1 MQRDNFIAAINA
13 VAVYEDPVLAEAQ
26 QFALAAIRNTYDYD
40 VGVLRKLLVEDDAP
54 IDEEACWQHKEILAA
69 IAQYEDE
76 MHWEAARDMLHAILT
91 RSYAYEQAFC

>member
-13 VAVYEDPVLAEAQ
+13 VAVYNDPVLAEAQ

-40 VGVLRKLLVEDDAP
+40 VAVLRTLMEEDDAP
-54 IDEEACWQHKEILAA
+54 LDGEACWQHKELLAA

-76 MHWEAARDMLHAILT
+76 HHWEAARDMLHAMLT

>member
-1 MQRDNFIAAINA
+1 MQRDNFIAAINS
-13 VAVYEDPVLAEAQ
+13 VAVYNDPVLAEAQ

-40 VGVLRKLLVEDDAP
+40 VAVLRTLMEEDDAP
-54 IDEEACWQHKEILAA
+54 LDGEACWQHKELLAA

-76 MHWEAARDMLHAILT
+76 HHWEAARDMLHAMLT